1 MMAWRLHLTN
11 RAIQRLDII
20 EGEPTLLAV
29 WSRRNRIA
37 YYDLDSGILRGE
49 QTFEIPEG
57 GDRQGERWQSFV
69 GGLKAPNDGYLPVVT
84 AGEVTIHTT
93 DDGRMRLYDMGAAGL
108 YLEDDGKE
116 ARLDT
121 GDSTRRAVAL
131 DRFLGLSAA
140 LDQDGMLHVF
150 QQHIKVGA
158 FDLGLSLREELLPVV
173 AIARG
178 GGAIFVTDGQ
188 AVVLTDS
195 GGQVRKRLETHYL
208 IRQMTCSPD
217 GGYLVTGDMDTGV
230 IRVYHGADLALSH
243 QRFAIDLVA
252 AATQVQLLADMPPS
266 SVALSTLTVA
276 DSGALAFS
284 MAGVICVTDL
294 SFMDELPR
302 PQVLF

>member
-29 WSRRNRIA
+29 WSRRDRIA
-37 YYDLDSGILRGE
+37 YYDLDSGIYRGE
-49 QTFEIPEG
+49 QVFEIPEVD
-57 GDRQGERWQSFV
+57 DRQGERWQSFV
-69 GGLKAPNDGYLPVVT
+69 SGLKAPNGGYLPAVNTGAVT
-84 AGEVTIHTT
+84 VHTT
-93 DDGRMRLYDMGAAGL
+93 DDGRMRLYDAGAAGL

-121 GDSTRRAVAL
+121 GDAIRRAVAL

-140 LDQDGMLHVF
+140 LDQEGWLHVF
-150 QQHIKVGA
+150 QQQIKVGA
-158 FDLGLSLREELLPVV
+158 FDLGLTLREELMPVV

-230 IRVYHGADLALSH
+230 VRVYHGADLALSH

-252 AATQVQLLADMPPS
+252 EATQVQLLADMPPP

-276 DSGALAFS
+276 DGGTLAFS

-294 SFMDELPR
+294 TFMDELPR
-302 PQVLF
+302 PQVLL